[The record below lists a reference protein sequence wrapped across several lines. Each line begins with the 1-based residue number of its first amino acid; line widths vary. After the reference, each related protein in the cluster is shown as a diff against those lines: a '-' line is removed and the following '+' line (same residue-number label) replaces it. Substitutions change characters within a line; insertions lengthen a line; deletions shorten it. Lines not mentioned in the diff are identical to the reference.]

1 MSYNIKPRYNKDGEL
16 ISYCI
21 RVDRGRDAEGVRMKP
36 YTTTWRVPEGYTS
49 AKKIQMELNS
59 VAGQFEADCKA
70 GKILTKEERKAKAR
84 ADAERAEQERL
95 EKERRVTFKAYASDV
110 FMARKATTFSRNA
123 YTNYEDALNR
133 LNKYLGD
140 YPLEEIKSA
149 DINRCLVAL
158 QTREYCRQS
167 KGREKGKTKVEDSG
181 KLISFSTV
189 IKCYTVLSGV
199 FKMAYMDDVIA
210 VNPMFKVERPKQ
222 NKDDKAKHT
231 EVEALT
237 VEEAQ
242 RLIICMDKEPLQWKI
257 FVRLLLDTGIR
268 RGEACGLTWD
278 CVHFDTNEI
287 DIKHNLQYTPE
298 DGVYDVAPKSGKYRT
313 VTVDSEI
320 MKMLHELRSTQKE
333 LQKSKVIS
341 LNNSVFKQSDGE
353 ALHPQTPTGY
363 FQSISKR
370 YGFKNLHPHMLRHT
384 YASIAITSGA
394 DIASVSENLG
404 HADKAITLNLYT
416 HADEEAKRRASQIAR
431 EALKIRK
438 EA

>member
-199 FKMAYMDDVIA
+199 FKMAGDSSLVTA
-210 VNPMFKVERPKQ
+210 
-222 NKDDKAKHT
+222 
-231 EVEALT
+231 
-237 VEEAQ
+237 
-242 RLIICMDKEPLQWKI
+242 RL
-257 FVRLLLDTGIR
+257 
-268 RGEACGLTWD
+268 
-278 CVHFDTNEI
+278 
-287 DIKHNLQYTPE
+287 
-298 DGVYDVAPKSGKYRT
+298 APGTSA
-313 VTVDSEI
+313 E
-320 MKMLHELRSTQKE
+320 
-333 LQKSKVIS
+333 IS
-341 LNNSVFKQSDGE
+341 LNESAQNQTVVQSASGKAKKRPETDRLRTSSRRHIPNTGTRKVRWRE
-353 ALHPQTPTGY
+353 DQDNCCPESRHSNIHHNDARCHPGRPLPT
-363 FQSISKR
+363 
-370 YGFKNLHPHMLRHT
+370 HDPH
-384 YASIAITSGA
+384 
-394 DIASVSENLG
+394 
-404 HADKAITLNLYT
+404 
-416 HADEEAKRRASQIAR
+416 
-431 EALKIRK
+431 LK
-438 EA
+438 